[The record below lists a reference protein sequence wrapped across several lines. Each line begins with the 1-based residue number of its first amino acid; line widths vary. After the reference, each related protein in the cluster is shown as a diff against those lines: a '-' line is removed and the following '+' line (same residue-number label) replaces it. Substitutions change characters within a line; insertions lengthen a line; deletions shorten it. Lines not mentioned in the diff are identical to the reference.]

1 MHQQVPP
8 EKSAPNS
15 QGQKA
20 EGKTLKPEGRSTK
33 ADQTPDAQRPTP
45 EEPWIPESKLPPLP
59 KNSVNSIVRKIL
71 LTNPLFPR
79 FYADMVIASAPN
91 SNEAKIL
98 RTHYQKILNRISMPT
113 STTCTHIKVTGVRC
127 ASPSLR
133 GEHFCYFHQH
143 AHRGVRK
150 PPQSRLHPI
159 AILED
164 EESIQSSLMEVINA
178 LMRNTIDLKRAELIL
193 RALHIAVKNARR
205 VKFDI
210 HAGDTVKEI
219 PEYARVGADAFVRP
233 SGEAAVQAPA
243 EANQPA
249 EDELPHTAVITPARP
264 LPVREQRDL
273 EKLRQEQAHQA
284 DVRARLTRVAE
295 TLTTRTDNVK
305 STTTHV
311 GTDAFVRTGGPE
323 VPVRSASDPKPPI
336 AAHNFKKTP
345 DSKEVPVRS
354 EDQNVPQEHAERSE
368 RHRVPQGHAKRNE
381 HEKVPQGRAKIAQ
394 RFSAGTSAA
403 IQKRAG
409 GTPDPRPQTS
419 IPRKP
424 AATARAP
431 KERQSTAHRVSG
443 G

>member
-1 MHQQVPP
+1 MHRHLPLD
-8 EKSAPNS
+8 KSAPSRRN
-15 QGQKA
+15 QNA
-20 EGKTLKPEGRSTK
+20 EGKRLKPEGRSPK
-33 ADQTPDAQRPTP
+33 ANPTPDAQRPTP
-45 EEPWIPESKLPPLP
+45 VEPWIPESKLRPLP
-59 KNSVNSIVRKIL
+59 KDSVNSFVRKIL

-79 FYADMVIASAPN
+79 FYADMVVATAPN

-133 GEHFCYFHQH
+133 GEQFCYFHQH

-205 VKFDI
+205 AKFDI

-233 SGEAAVQAPA
+233 SGEAAVQEQA
-243 EANQPA
+243 EANYPA
-249 EDELPHTAVITPARP
+249 EDELPHTAAIAPARS
-264 LPVREQRDL
+264 LSAREQRDL
-273 EKLRQEQAHQA
+273 EKLKQEQAHQA
-284 DVRARLTRVAE
+284 DIRARLTRVAE
-295 TLTTRTDNVK
+295 TLTSRTDNVK
-305 STTTHV
+305 STTTHA
-311 GTDAFVRTGGPE
+311 GTDAFVRTGGPA
-323 VPVRSASDPKPPI
+323 VPVRSAANPKQPV
-336 AAHNFKKTP
+336 AAHNFKETA
-345 DSKEVPVRS
+345 DSQPAAEQS
-354 EDQNVPQEHAERSE
+354 EHHEVPQERTKA
-368 RHRVPQGHAKRNE
+368 
-381 HEKVPQGRAKIAQ
+381 AQ
-394 RFSAGTSAA
+394 RFSAGTSPT

-409 GTPDPRPQTS
+409 GAPDPKPQTS

-424 AATARAP
+424 ASTAPPP
-431 KERQSTAHRVSG
+431 KERKNAARSLS
-443 G
+443 